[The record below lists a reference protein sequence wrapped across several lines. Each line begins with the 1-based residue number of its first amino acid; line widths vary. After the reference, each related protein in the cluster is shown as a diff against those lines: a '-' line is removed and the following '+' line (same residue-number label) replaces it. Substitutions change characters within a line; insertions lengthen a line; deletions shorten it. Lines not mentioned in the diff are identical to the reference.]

1 MKRTGI
7 IGTRIT
13 PWSSI
18 VGQSVQ
24 LLAEDGQCVAQLSVH
39 VSVGAMGEQ
48 DVKKCAHAVAKWVEE
63 AFEALAEK
71 NAVIDTLGYEGL
83 KR

>member
-1 MKRTGI
+1 MERKGLIR
-7 IGTRIT
+7 TRIT

-39 VSVGAMGEQ
+39 ISAGAMGEQ
-48 DVKKCAHAVAKWVEE
+48 DIKKCARSVAKWVEE
-63 AFEALAEK
+63 AFEALSEK
-71 NAVIDTLGYEGL
+71 HAVLDTLGPEGL
-83 KR
+83 ER

>member
-1 MKRTGI
+1 MKRTGTI
-7 IGTRIT
+7 STRIT

-24 LLAEDGQCVAQLSVH
+24 LLAEDGRCVAQLSVH
-39 VSVGAMGEQ
+39 VHAEAAGDQ
-48 DVKKCAHAVAKWVEE
+48 DIKKCARAVAKWVEE
-63 AFEALAEK
+63 AFDALAEK

-83 KR
+83 ER